1 MRVSVTTAG
10 PQAKESYVVTQ
21 DTYSG
26 HFGRSGRKRRRL
38 VSPRHR
44 RALAHGLRRTAASTQ
59 PPTRFDICPILLD
72 RVAPLRPELLQL
84 ATALEQTHDPDPT
97 SVALI
102 HELLRNGCSPLY
114 NPNAPAADL
123 HAVLRRARAGF
134 ADSPVDEI
142 IDIADAGAVRSD
154 PQSAIA

>member
-1 MRVSVTTAG
+1 MA
-10 PQAKESYVVTQ
+10 TQ

-26 HFGRSGRKRRRL
+26 AVDLAGEAPAPTTIERRYGHFGRSRERSAERKRRRL
-38 VSPRHR
+38 VSARHR

-72 RVAPLRPELLQL
+72 RVAPLRPELLQI

-102 HELLRNGCSPLY
+102 HELLRDGCSPLY
-114 NPNAPAADL
+114 NPSVPAADL
-123 HAVLRRARAGF
+123 RAALRRARAGL
-134 ADSPVDEI
+134 
-142 IDIADAGAVRSD
+142 GAQ
-154 PQSAIA
+154 PAA